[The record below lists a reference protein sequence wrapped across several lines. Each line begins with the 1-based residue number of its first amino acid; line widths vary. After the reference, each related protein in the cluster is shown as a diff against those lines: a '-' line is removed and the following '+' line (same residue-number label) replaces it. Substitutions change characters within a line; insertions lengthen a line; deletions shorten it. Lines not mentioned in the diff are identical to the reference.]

1 MVAGLLD
8 VIRHHVFKG
17 EHPLHVEIAGAGDE
31 VLLIGILT
39 AELIAD
45 EMAAVVQVLAIHDV
59 IFHRLP
65 AAGLDLAD
73 AVPFLRGHQVL
84 SDAGIGRP
92 QRPNAS
98 NVLYVSKE
106 SVVRSSKEK
115 EGWFPILIDLALIAL
130 AIAINVYVFQEADNI
145 SRRLKYVEDVTN
157 SGPVLRDGACP
168 AGA

>member
-1 MVAGLLD
+1 MVSGLLD

-45 EMAAVVQVLAIHDV
+45 EMAAVVQVLAVHDV

-73 AVPFLRGHQVL
+73 AVPFLHGHQVQT
-84 SDAGIGRP
+84 DVGIGGAAP
-92 QRPNAS
+92 AKQRRA
-98 NVLYVSKE
+98 E
-106 SVVRSSKEK
+106 QQE
-115 EGWFPILIDLALIAL
+115 EGDEMERTYFHG
-130 AIAINVYVFQEADNI
+130 
-145 SRRLKYVEDVTN
+145 R
-157 SGPVLRDGACP
+157 
-168 AGA
+168 